1 MDEWKQEK
9 VHELK
14 EELRSGRI
22 NRREFV
28 GLLTALGL
36 SVSALGLAADRAAA
50 AEGQAKSGYTIII
63 NPNKCTGC
71 LSCAEA
77 CAEKF
82 MPEVDPEGAKQSINL
97 EYARIRPMRF
107 QYVDFVN
114 VCQHCELIK
123 WAEGSDHHPCETV
136 CPTGAL
142 HTVQKGEGQK
152 GLTGMGYMT
161 VDRQRCLGLDNCG
174 RCLEICEEQF
184 GSGISFDPKERK
196 AQVCT
201 RCGGDPACVKACP
214 EGALE
219 FIPVLVN
226 GRYYAQNPDDAAE
239 LQYRKL
245 YNKARDL

>member
-1 MDEWKQEK
+1 MDTSPQEK
-9 VHELK
+9 AQELK
-14 EELRSGRI
+14 EDLRSGKI
-22 NRREFV
+22 SRREFV
-28 GLLTALGL
+28 RLMAALGASASAFGL
-36 SVSALGLAADRAAA
+36 STGNAAA
-50 AEGQAKSGYTIII
+50 AEEAKAGYTILI
-63 NPNKCTGC
+63 NPSKCTGC
-71 LSCAEA
+71 MSCAMA

-82 MPEVDPEGAKQSINL
+82 MPDVDPEGAEQSINL
-97 EYARIRPMRF
+97 EYSRIRPMRF

-123 WAEGSDHHPCETV
+123 WAEGSDQHPCEAV

-142 HTVQKGEGQK
+142 HTVQQGEGK
-152 GLTGMGYMT
+152 DSYTGMGYMT

-174 RCLEICEEQF
+174 RCLEVCEEQF
-184 GSGISFDPKERK
+184 GSGISFDPKEKK

-219 FIPVLVN
+219 FVPILVN

-245 YNKARDL
+245 YNLTRDL